1 MKVRVLVN
9 LLDQSRINRAVF
21 PQYLQSR
28 FFNLM
33 VVCECG
39 EIGEWLDGNQGWPV
53 HVLAFRWM
61 SCRGV
66 VALAY
71 WHGGGTIS
79 TGNLC

>member
-1 MKVRVLVN
+1 MKVRVLLN
-9 LLDQSRINRAVF
+9 LSNQSRINRAVLLF
-21 PQYLQSR
+21 PEFLQSR

-61 SCRGV
+61 SSR

-71 WHGGGTIS
+71 
-79 TGNLC
+79 